1 MKFLKKYYIL
11 SVFFFVYLS
20 AVSQQVAVISK
31 IDTNSILIGDQINY
45 TITVNVPTNYGVNFP
60 VFTDKL
66 SDNIDIVAQYN
77 IDSNYS
83 QDKRIIALSKRVI
96 ITSFDSGSFVIPSF
110 AVQFIKPSDTNI
122 YEMYSDSLLLNV
134 NTLAVDTNLAIRD
147 IKAPLNAY
155 FTFADFLPYII
166 GGLAFIA
173 IVILSV
179 YFYQKYKRK
188 KNNIVQIKKP
198 KIPPYKKAL
207 QDFESLR
214 QKKLWQNDRIKEYH
228 SELTDI
234 LRIYFENQLK
244 IQALEKTTDEILEAF
259 EKQNSD
265 KRLYQMLS
273 GILTL
278 ADLVKFAKQSPLPDQ
293 HDLSLQNAIEIVNIT
308 SQNTKNEII
317 SDDAI
322 NINTK

>member
-1 MKFLKKYYIL
+1 MKFIKKYYLLFVLIFASL
-11 SVFFFVYLS
+11 SVF
-20 AVSQQVAVISK
+20 SQQLAVITK

-45 TITVNVPTNYGVNFP
+45 TITVNVPVNYGVNFP

-66 SDNIDIVAQYN
+66 SDNIDIVAQYY

-83 QDKRIIALSKRVI
+83 QDKKAIALTKRVL
-96 ITSFDSGSFVIPSF
+96 ITAFDSGSFVIPSF
-110 AVQFIKPSDTNI
+110 TIQFIKPSDTNV
-122 YEMYSDSLLLNV
+122 YELYSDSLLLNV
-134 NTLAVDTNLAIRD
+134 NTLAVDTNLAIKD

-155 FTFADFLPYII
+155 FTFADFLPFIYA
-166 GGLAFIA
+166 GLAFIA

-207 QDFESLR
+207 QDFEVLR

-234 LRIYFENQLK
+234 LRVYFENQLK
-244 IQALEKTTDEILEAF
+244 IQALEKTTDEILEEF
-259 EKQNSD
+259 EMQIND
-265 KRLYQMLS
+265 KRLYNMLS

-278 ADLVKFAKQSPLPDQ
+278 ADLVKFAKQLPLPDQ

-308 SQNTKNEII
+308 SQNSKNEMI
-317 SDDAI
+317 SDSA
-322 NINTK
+322 NNSNTK